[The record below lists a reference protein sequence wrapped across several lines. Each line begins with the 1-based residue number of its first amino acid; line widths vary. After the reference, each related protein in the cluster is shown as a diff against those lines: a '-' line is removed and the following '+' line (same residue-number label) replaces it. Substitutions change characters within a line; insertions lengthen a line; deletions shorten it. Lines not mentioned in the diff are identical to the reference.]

1 MGSMAKIM
9 KQKAT
14 TIKATSANC
23 STEIVKIISN
33 PRLECMILD
42 KYLESAIRQNK
53 NEGKSP
59 IQNLFEVLW

>member
-9 KQKAT
+9 MQKAT

-23 STEIVKIISN
+23 GTEVVKIVN
-33 PRLECMILD
+33 PKLECMILD
-42 KYLESAIRQNK
+42 KYLESAIQQNK

-59 IQNLFEVLW
+59 IQGLFEILW